1 MIFDLHAGSERSAA
15 QESFPG
21 TLSISLSDLPNLLK
35 WLPPGSTVV
44 FSCGDGIDHL
54 GTGIEA
60 TLLQL
65 GIEAIYF
72 LDESA
77 NFPESMTWDER
88 ILSKRSV
95 TNERKLNRTEH

>member
-1 MIFDLHAGSERSAA
+1 
-15 QESFPG
+15 
-21 TLSISLSDLPNLLK
+21 
-35 WLPPGSTVV
+35 
-44 FSCGDGIDHL
+44 L